1 MGMTQKEIEALIN
14 GLDSINKVNED
25 KQPNINIDEIEK
37 LISQNNKADKI
48 NNSNEN
54 SSKIINTLNSTLRNN
69 NETREK
75 LNTFK
80 NYIYSNFE
88 LFNSLSNKFPNIE
101 IFKAQIDLA
110 EDMSNNLKNI
120 TNILDAEDKKI
131 IDLIHLIKLGA
142 NNSEEIDKGIAVIR
156 KLSSYLNRLLED
168 EYSIQDMKIEKR
180 K

>member
-1 MGMTQKEIEALIN
+1 MGMTQKEIEALMN
-14 GLDSINKVNED
+14 GLDAINKVNED
-25 KQPNINIDEIEK
+25 KQSTINIDEIEK
-37 LISQNNKADKI
+37 LISQNKKADKI
-48 NNSNEN
+48 HNSSEK
-54 SSKIINTLNSTLRNN
+54 SSKIINILNSTLSNN

-75 LNTFK
+75 LNSFK

-88 LFNSLSNKFPNIE
+88 LFNSLSSKFPNIE

-131 IDLIHLIKLGA
+131 IELIHLIKLGA

-156 KLSSYLNRLLED
+156 KLSLYLNRLLE
-168 EYSIQDMKIEKR
+168 EKHSIQDIKIEKR